1 MFQGCFYGYIKGPR
15 IFQEKDQGTINQE
28 TYCAYTVLIIYSYI
42 KLIRREGVFLV
53 LMQDGAPSYTVGEIR
68 KELEER
74 GIRVIFQPP
83 YSPNLNSIERVWHII
98 KNYLQDNYLEYMGYN
113 QLRVAVK
120 DAQEKVGQFKFK
132 DLIKQMHNRY

>member
-28 TYCAYTVLIIYSYI
+28 TYCVYTVPIIYSYI

-53 LMQDGAPSYTVGEIR
+53 LMKDGALSYAAGEIR

-74 GIRVIFQPP
+74 GIRVIFWPP
-83 YSPNLNSIERVWHII
+83 YSPNLNPIERVQHII
-98 KNYLQDNYLEYMGYN
+98 KNYLQDNYPECMGYN
-113 QLRVAVK
+113 QLRVAIK
-120 DAQEKVGQFKFK
+120 DAWEKVGQFEFE
-132 DLIKQMHNRY
+132 DLIKQMHNHC